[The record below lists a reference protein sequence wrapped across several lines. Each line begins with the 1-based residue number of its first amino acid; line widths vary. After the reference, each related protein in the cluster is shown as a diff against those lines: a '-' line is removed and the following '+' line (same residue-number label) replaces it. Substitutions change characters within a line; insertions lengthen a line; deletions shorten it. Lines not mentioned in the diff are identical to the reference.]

1 MGDNDVNDNLYVFIV
16 FRPTYQQQD
25 TRRFFE
31 AGKRKD
37 KSSFVGLCDNN
48 DDGGG
53 GKKAKI
59 Y

>member
-16 FRPTYQQQD
+16 LWPTSQQQD
-25 TRRFFE
+25 TPRFFE

-37 KSSFVGLCDNN
+37 KSSFVGRCDNN
-48 DDGGG
+48 SDGGG